1 LKERGREKMGDR
13 KTMIAG
19 NWKMN
24 LNLDE
29 SSILVKTIAGSM
41 GEPEDIEVLVA
52 PPFTSLSVVRDAI
65 GDARIFLAAQ
75 NMHWETS
82 GAYTGEVSGKML
94 VEAGCTH
101 VILGHSERRI
111 HFKESSELIDRKVM
125 SAVSAGLTPITCIG
139 ETLEEREAGHAFEVI
154 KKQLDASLQ
163 SFRDDGIMPSST
175 ILAYEPVWAIGTGQ
189 TATPEQAQEVHHFI
203 RKWIEEN
210 FDQDTAELVRIL
222 YGGSV
227 KPDNAADL
235 MSRPDIDGALI
246 GGASLKAD
254 SFISIIRFREG

>member
-1 LKERGREKMGDR
+1 MSER

-24 LNLDE
+24 LNFDE
-29 SSILVKTIAGSM
+29 SSTLVKTIAGSM
-41 GEPEDIEVLVA
+41 GELEGVEVLVA
-52 PPFTSLSVVRDAI
+52 PPFTSLAVVKEAI
-65 GDARIFLAAQ
+65 GDARMFLAAQ

-82 GAYTGEVSGKML
+82 GAYTGEVSAKML

-101 VILGHSERRI
+101 VIVGHSERRI
-111 HFKESSELIDRKVM
+111 HFKETSEFIDRKVR
-125 SAVSAGLTPITCIG
+125 SAVSAGLIPITCIG
-139 ETLEEREAGHAFEVI
+139 ETLEEREGDRAFEVI
-154 KKQLDASLQ
+154 KKQLDESLKN
-163 SFRDDGIMPSST
+163 FRDDGTMPSST

-203 RKWIEEN
+203 RQWIEEN
-210 FDQDTAELVRIL
+210 FDQDTAELIRIL

-235 MSRPDIDGALI
+235 MSRPDIDGALV
-246 GGASLKAD
+246 GGASLNVD
-254 SFISIIRFREG
+254 SFISIIQFRGS